1 MFFVINKNKMYTY
14 IVTICMV
21 IVLFVLSFAMITNS
35 DDTVVTSTNSISN
48 NTINNESSRLVT
60 KKDAENNNQNNKN
73 MYNQEIYGYN

>member
-1 MFFVINKNKMYTY
+1 MYTY

-60 KKDAENNNQNNKN
+60 KKKMQKITTRIIKICITKKFMAIIKVKLF
-73 MYNQEIYGYN
+73 YN

>member
-21 IVLFVLSFAMITNS
+21 IALFVLSFAMITNS

-60 KKDAENNNQNNKN
+60 KKDAENNNQN
-73 MYNQEIYGYN
+73 Y

>member
-48 NTINNESSRLVT
+48 NTINNEISRLVT
-60 KKDAENNNQNNKN
+60 KKDAENNNQN
-73 MYNQEIYGYN
+73 Y

>member
-48 NTINNESSRLVT
+48 NTINNESRRLET
-60 KKDAENNNQNNKN
+60 KKDAENNNQN
-73 MYNQEIYGYN
+73 Y

>member
-48 NTINNESSRLVT
+48 NTINIESSRLVT
-60 KKDAENNNQNNKN
+60 KKDAENNNQN
-73 MYNQEIYGYN
+73 Y

>member
-48 NTINNESSRLVT
+48 NTINYESSRLVT
-60 KKDAENNNQNNKN
+60 KKDAENNNQN
-73 MYNQEIYGYN
+73 Y

>member
-14 IVTICMV
+14 IVTNCMD

-60 KKDAENNNQNNKN
+60 KKDAENNNQN
-73 MYNQEIYGYN
+73 Y

>member
-21 IVLFVLSFAMITNS
+21 IVLFVLSFAMITYS

-60 KKDAENNNQNNKN
+60 KKEAENNNQN
-73 MYNQEIYGYN
+73 Y

>member
-35 DDTVVTSTNSISN
+35 NDTVVTSTNSISN
-48 NTINNESSRLVT
+48 NTINSESSRLVT
-60 KKDAENNNQNNKN
+60 RMDAENSNQN
-73 MYNQEIYGYN
+73 Y

>member
-48 NTINNESSRLVT
+48 NTINNENSRLVT
-60 KKDAENNNQNNKN
+60 KMDAENNNQN
-73 MYNQEIYGYN
+73 Y

>member
-1 MFFVINKNKMYTY
+1 MFFVINKNKMYTD

-60 KKDAENNNQNNKN
+60 KKDAENNNQN
-73 MYNQEIYGYN
+73 Y

>member
-1 MFFVINKNKMYTY
+1 MFFVINKHKMYTY

-60 KKDAENNNQNNKN
+60 KKDAENNNQN
-73 MYNQEIYGYN
+73 Y

>member
-35 DDTVVTSTNSISN
+35 DDVTSTNSISN

-60 KKDAENNNQNNKN
+60 KKDAENNNQN
-73 MYNQEIYGYN
+73 Y

>member
-60 KKDAENNNQNNKN
+60 KKDAENNNKN
-73 MYNQEIYGYN
+73 Y

>member
-60 KKDAENNNQNNKN
+60 KKDTENNNQN
-73 MYNQEIYGYN
+73 Y

>member
-35 DDTVVTSTNSISN
+35 DDTVVTSTNSLSN

-60 KKDAENNNQNNKN
+60 KKDAENNNQN
-73 MYNQEIYGYN
+73 Y

>member
-48 NTINNESSRLVT
+48 NTINSESSRLVT
-60 KKDAENNNQNNKN
+60 KKDAENNNQN
-73 MYNQEIYGYN
+73 Y

>member
-1 MFFVINKNKMYTY
+1 MFLVINKNKMYTY

-60 KKDAENNNQNNKN
+60 KKDAENNNQN
-73 MYNQEIYGYN
+73 Y

>member
-35 DDTVVTSTNSISN
+35 DDTVVTSTNSVSN
-48 NTINNESSRLVT
+48 NAINSESSRLVT
-60 KKDAENNNQNNKN
+60 KMDEENNN
-73 MYNQEIYGYN
+73 

>member
-35 DDTVVTSTNSISN
+35 DDTVVHQLI
-48 NTINNESSRLVT
+48 L
-60 KKDAENNNQNNKN
+60 
-73 MYNQEIYGYN
+73 

>member
-35 DDTVVTSTNSISN
+35 DDTIVTSTNSISN

-60 KKDAENNNQNNKN
+60 KKDAENNNQN
-73 MYNQEIYGYN
+73 Y

>member
-48 NTINNESSRLVT
+48 NTINNESIRLVT
-60 KKDAENNNQNNKN
+60 KKDAENNNQN
-73 MYNQEIYGYN
+73 Y

>member
-60 KKDAENNNQNNKN
+60 KMDAENNNQN
-73 MYNQEIYGYN
+73 Y

>member
-35 DDTVVTSTNSISN
+35 DNTVVTSTNSISN

-60 KKDAENNNQNNKN
+60 KKDAENNNQN
-73 MYNQEIYGYN
+73 Y

>member
-35 DDTVVTSTNSISN
+35 NDTVVTSTNSISN
-48 NTINNESSRLVT
+48 NTINNENSRLVT
-60 KKDAENNNQNNKN
+60 KMDAENNNQN
-73 MYNQEIYGYN
+73 Y

>member
-35 DDTVVTSTNSISN
+35 DNTVVTSTNSISN
-48 NTINNESSRLVT
+48 NTINNENSRLVT
-60 KKDAENNNQNNKN
+60 KMDAENNNQN
-73 MYNQEIYGYN
+73 Y

>member
-35 DDTVVTSTNSISN
+35 DDAVVTSTNSISN
-48 NTINNESSRLVT
+48 NTINNDSRR
-60 KKDAENNNQNNKN
+60 EQS
-73 MYNQEIYGYN
+73 ER

>member
-60 KKDAENNNQNNKN
+60 KKDAENNNQNFSP
-73 MYNQEIYGYN
+73 YIS

>member
-60 KKDAENNNQNNKN
+60 KKD
-73 MYNQEIYGYN
+73 

>member
-35 DDTVVTSTNSISN
+35 DDTVVTSTNYISN

-60 KKDAENNNQNNKN
+60 KKDAENNNQN
-73 MYNQEIYGYN
+73 Y

>member
-1 MFFVINKNKMYTY
+1 MFYVINKNKMYTY

-60 KKDAENNNQNNKN
+60 KKDAENNNQN
-73 MYNQEIYGYN
+73 Y

>member
-48 NTINNESSRLVT
+48 NTINNESR
-60 KKDAENNNQNNKN
+60 
-73 MYNQEIYGYN
+73 